1 MMLKC
6 ISGNSMPFRRFYQ
19 PKGAIPSLWGIEL
32 AAKMA
37 QA

>member
-6 ISGNSMPFRRFYQ
+6 FSGVTMQFRWFYQ
-19 PKGAIPSLWGIEL
+19 PTGAIPSLCGIEL